1 MWREDTYH
9 GARRAVFVG
18 EEVGDIEM
26 RDRCL
31 DALRQQVVHA
41 EMAVRAHEE
50 VAIVEREHA
59 IAYQSLEMTTR
70 HEQATGLHVVAHLD
84 RRLRHV
90 VDQSEALVVHGNDV
104 LRGDRRIAGVA

>member
-70 HEQATGLHVVAHLD
+70 HEQASELHVVAHLD

-90 VDQSEALVVHGNDV
+90 VDQSEALVVYGNDV
-104 LRGDRRIAGVA
+104 LRGDRRVAGVV

>member
-90 VDQSEALVVHGNDV
+90 VDQSEALVVYGNDV
-104 LRGDRRIAGVA
+104 LRRDRRVAGVV

>member
-90 VDQSEALVVHGNDV
+90 VDQSEALVVYGNDV
-104 LRGDRRIAGVA
+104 LRGDRRVAGVV

>member
-50 VAIVEREHA
+50 IAIVEREHA

-90 VDQSEALVVHGNDV
+90 VDQSEALVVYGNDV
-104 LRGDRRIAGVA
+104 LRGDRRVAGVV

>member
-1 MWREDTYH
+1 
-9 GARRAVFVG
+9 
-18 EEVGDIEM
+18 M

-90 VDQSEALVVHGNDV
+90 VDQSEALVVYGNDV
-104 LRGDRRIAGVA
+104 LRGDRRVAGVV